1 VPCARA
7 ALPPPAFET
16 IPDPIND
23 VADIE
28 RLIGALAGAQ
38 RPQIL
43 AELVRCI
50 VKRCAHQFLLHCS
63 KAATGELIDRCYGR
77 LLGFRR

>member
-38 RPQIL
+38 RPQVL
-43 AELVRCI
+43 AEL
-50 VKRCAHQFLLHCS
+50 CAASSSDLRTTFFFTVARPPQAS
-63 KAATGELIDRCYGR
+63 
-77 LLGFRR
+77 

>member
-28 RLIGALAGAQ
+28 RLIGALAGAAAAS
-38 RPQIL
+38 PGGI
-43 AELVRCI
+43 VRCI
-50 VKRCAHQFLLHCS
+50 VKRCAHHILLHCS